1 MLKQVTGSIQKVF
14 FDKHDGKSEKCRN
27 LYINHTKF
35 KLNERTKRV
44 ERKLSNKSKVIIRG
58 RIPNNFNQT
67 ISINFLHEAIKWN
80 ETLGNTVFQMNITR
94 NISCIDSYANGM
106 WINLSKNKTKCF
118 NNQYLNEK
126 EEIKLIFTFEK
137 YSLFYLFETKENLVE
152 NNVDL
157 YLPIYLINYI
167 QVRI

>member
-1 MLKQVTGSIQKVF
+1 
-14 FDKHDGKSEKCRN
+14 
-27 LYINHTKF
+27 
-35 KLNERTKRV
+35 
-44 ERKLSNKSKVIIRG
+44 
-58 RIPNNFNQT
+58 
-67 ISINFLHEAIKWN
+67 
-80 ETLGNTVFQMNITR
+80 
-94 NISCIDSYANGM
+94 M